1 MRAFLYEIC
10 NTRAARML
18 QNLEKF
24 MTPIFIIKII
34 LRQKTIKI
42 IWRGGY
48 FLAKRLYFPPESSK
62 SYAESW
68 QL

>member
-1 MRAFLYEIC
+1 MRAILYEIF
-10 NTRAARML
+10 NTRAALVL

-34 LRQKTIKI
+34 LRQKTIKL
-42 IWRGGY
+42 IWRGAK
-48 FLAKRLYFPPESSK
+48 FLAKRLYFPPDSSK
-62 SYAESW
+62 SYAERW